1 LEASGVP
8 KDIINSHP
16 QTVAQIM
23 QLRMPGSL
31 QQQQQPQRPQRPKQS
46 TTTSAKEKENTTGDN
61 RTKDNSKSPANGVE
75 ESNKDEN
82 PSQSSINKMKSRT
95 SSLPFGFAPPSRSRS
110 SRLSKK
116 QSINDLKSTDDVQ
129 DIGYTS
135 VSPDSPLE
143 SPVGVAEDTKPT
155 LTIVSTDINTNTAI
169 KEDDENPENTETQF
183 DNPLDA
189 FKLGTLRI
197 FSLMPIHSCMSYIN

>member
-1 LEASGVP
+1 
-8 KDIINSHP
+8 
-16 QTVAQIM
+16 M

-31 QQQQQPQRPQRPKQS
+31 QQQQHPQRPKQS
-46 TTTSAKEKENTTGDN
+46 TTSSVKEKEKVASDS
-61 RTKDNSKSPANGVE
+61 RPKDISKSTANGVE
-75 ESNKDEN
+75 ENNKDEN
-82 PSQSSINKMKSRT
+82 PPQPSISKMKSRT

-129 DIGYTS
+129 DIGYLS

-143 SPVGVAEDTKPT
+143 SPVAADQDTKPT

-169 KEDDENPENTETQF
+169 KEDDENPENSETQI

-189 FKLGTLRI
+189 FKLGMLRVLI
-197 FSLMPIHSCMSYIN
+197 LMPINRCMLYIN

>member
-8 KDIINSHP
+8 KDVINSHP

-31 QQQQQPQRPQRPKQS
+31 QQQQQPQRPKQS
-46 TTTSAKEKENTTGDN
+46 TTSSAKEKEKVASDS
-61 RTKDNSKSPANGVE
+61 RPKDISKAPANGVE
-75 ESNKDEN
+75 ENSKDEN
-82 PSQSSINKMKSRT
+82 PSQPSINKMKSRT

-129 DIGYTS
+129 DIGYLS

-143 SPVGVAEDTKPT
+143 SPVVADQDTKPT

-169 KEDDENPENTETQF
+169 KEDDENPENSETQI

-189 FKLGTLRI
+189 FKLGMLRVLI
-197 FSLMPIHSCMSYIN
+197 LMPINRCMFYID